1 MFYLFIALTAVAIA
15 FALLGALIVWVGVL
29 SLALKAMLFAV
40 PAGLIGFL
48 LWQRH
53 VGRKP

>member
-48 LWQRH
+48 LWQRY
-53 VGRKP
+53 VGRRP